1 MTTEHRDILVRVR
14 YDKGQTG
21 LIYASSPDLK
31 GLLVPRRSFEE
42 LEPALSRAITEMYA
56 ACGVDVVVEVCGR

>member
-31 GLLVPRRSFEE
+31 GLLVARRSFEE
-42 LEPALSRAITEMYA
+42 LEIAVPRAITEMYA